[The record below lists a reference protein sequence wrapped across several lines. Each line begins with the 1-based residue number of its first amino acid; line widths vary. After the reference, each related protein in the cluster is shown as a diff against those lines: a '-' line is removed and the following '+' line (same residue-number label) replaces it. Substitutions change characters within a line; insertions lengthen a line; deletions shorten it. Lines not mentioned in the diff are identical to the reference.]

1 MIRVLLAE
9 DQTLLRAVLTEV
21 LARDAELEIVA
32 ECSRG
37 DQVLTLAMST
47 SPDVAVVDIDMP
59 GLDGLEVA
67 ELLTREMPQVKILI
81 LTVFARPGYLQRAM
95 ANGALGFL
103 LKDTPPEELI
113 EAIKRTSRGEHVVDA
128 NLAVSTLTSGD
139 CPLTS
144 RECEVLALSWSVDST
159 KDLAAQL
166 HLSQGTVRN
175 TLSSAMRKLNAQ
187 SRGQAARIAEE
198 NGWL

>member
-21 LARDAELEIVA
+21 LSRDAELEIVA

-67 ELLTREMPQVKILI
+67 ELLTREMP
-81 LTVFARPGYLQRAM
+81 
-95 ANGALGFL
+95 
-103 LKDTPPEELI
+103 
-113 EAIKRTSRGEHVVDA
+113 
-128 NLAVSTLTSGD
+128 
-139 CPLTS
+139 
-144 RECEVLALSWSVDST
+144 
-159 KDLAAQL
+159 
-166 HLSQGTVRN
+166 
-175 TLSSAMRKLNAQ
+175 
-187 SRGQAARIAEE
+187 
-198 NGWL
+198 